1 MHITYK
7 CKVESFP
14 LLFSPPCRDKRSFST
29 EGAFFVTLSHYT
41 SRAQVVILYIIA
53 GVMWKKISL
62 RLYIWM
68 GEKLLNLFQVLS
80 SNNAREKFVLIYQ
93 MAYQAQGSPANW
105 DVC

>member
-1 MHITYK
+1 
-7 CKVESFP
+7 
-14 LLFSPPCRDKRSFST
+14 
-29 EGAFFVTLSHYT
+29 
-41 SRAQVVILYIIA
+41 
-53 GVMWKKISL
+53 MWKKISL